1 MWADES
7 TGIARHI
14 MLGKSLEIRLER
26 HDAFR
31 HDAFRHN
38 AFRHDTFRVGK

>member
-14 MLGKSLEIRLER
+14 MFGKSLETRLER

-31 HDAFRHN
+31 
-38 AFRHDTFRVGK
+38 VGK